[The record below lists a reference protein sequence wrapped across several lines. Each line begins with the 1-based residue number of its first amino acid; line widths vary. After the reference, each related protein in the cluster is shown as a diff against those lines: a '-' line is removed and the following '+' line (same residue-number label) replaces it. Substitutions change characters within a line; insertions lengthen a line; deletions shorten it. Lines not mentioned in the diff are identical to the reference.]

1 MRTTLD
7 IPETLINEALKITQS
22 RTKTELI
29 KLALENIIQKNK
41 LMALKDFR
49 GKLDLNIDLDSLRKR
64 Q

>member
-29 KLALENIIQKNK
+29 KLALENIIQK
-41 LMALKDFR
+41 R
-49 GKLDLNIDLDSLRKR
+49 IGI
-64 Q
+64 